1 MDIDKVISIIRTLKE
16 QPTMS
21 VGSGAIAGTSEAGDE
36 PPVKKNKRGSGMK
49 NRKKKTYAY
58 GGRGSRKMWMT

>member
-21 VGSGAIAGTSEAGDE
+21 VGSGAIAGTSEAVDD
-36 PPVKKNKRGSGMK
+36 PPV
-49 NRKKKTYAY
+49 RKKKKYIY
-58 GGRGSRKMWMT
+58 GGRGSRKMWIQHLKKDG

>member
-21 VGSGAIAGTSEAGDE
+21 VGSGAIAGTSEAGDD
-36 PPVKKNKRGSGMK
+36 PSV
-49 NRKKKTYAY
+49 RKKKKYIY
-58 GGRGSRKMWMT
+58 GGRGSRKMWIQHLKKDG

>member
-21 VGSGAIAGTSEAGDE
+21 VGSGAIAGTQEAGDD
-36 PPVKKNKRGSGMK
+36 PPVRR
-49 NRKKKTYAY
+49 RKKKGEPTILA
-58 GGRGSRKMWMT
+58 RGLMPGARTRWRKGIG